1 MLEEVDVIV
10 LVLVVIGTVE
20 ADVVVVDVE
29 LVGDSVVVNV
39 AVVINI
45 HV

>member
-20 ADVVVVDVE
+20 VDVVVVDVE

-39 AVVINI
+39 AVVIKI